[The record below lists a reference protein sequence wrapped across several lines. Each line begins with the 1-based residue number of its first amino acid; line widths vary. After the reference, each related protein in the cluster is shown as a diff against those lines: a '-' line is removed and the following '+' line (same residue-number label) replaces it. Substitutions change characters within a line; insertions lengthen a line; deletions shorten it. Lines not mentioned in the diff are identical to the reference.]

1 MRKVVLFLLLF
12 CIVFGIRSQDK
23 TILITESNL
32 PYTSQYWFYSGY
44 NNELQEREI
53 KKHWDEGRHITSVAY
68 TSNGWFVTMAKN
80 TGFGSQYYHYGSDWP
95 NDWIAEKWNNNYH
108 ITAIARSQSKWLVV
122 MSQGSGYKG
131 QYWRRDNWSEL
142 DKWYHEKRNEG
153 YYKTSMAYN
162 GSMWTLVVS
171 QTDKIS
177 SQGYFWANSN
187 DELNSKIKTEIWN
200 RSYNIHA
207 IGSNGSVY
215 LVAYG
220 NYSRNNVRGQNYNV
234 NPLDVSGYIDKRWA
248 ENHQIAYIGGG
259 YNGSNYVN
267 NNDVRYN
274 VNTSGLLVDKTWVD
288 PSLTG
293 PIINSSGGSTGG
305 AIDNYQYRNPGTKT
319 KCPICNGTGRCD
331 RCGGDGNRIID
342 LGIRGNRINE
352 CGSCRGSGRCH
363 QCHGRGYIR

>member
-1 MRKVVLFLLLF
+1 MRKVVLFLLQF

-80 TGFGSQYYHYGSDWP
+80 TGIVKQSYFYSADWP
-95 NDWIAEKWNNNYH
+95 KNWIREKGANDYY

-122 MSQGSGYKG
+122 MSQGSGYTT
-131 QYWRRDNWSEL
+131 QYWCRDSWNEL
-142 DKWYHEKRNEG
+142 VEWYNGKRQEG
-153 YYKTSMAYN
+153 CYITNMAYN
-162 GSMWTLVVS
+162 GNMWTLVVS
-171 QTDKIS
+171 KTDKIS
-177 SQGYFWANSN
+177 SQGYLWANSFE
-187 DELNSKIKTEIWN
+187 ELKSKIKAEIWGN
-200 RSYNIHA
+200 SYNIHA
-207 IGSNGSVY
+207 IGYGGGQY

-220 NYSRNNVRGQNYNV
+220 KYSSNNGRGQNYVV
-234 NPLDVSGYIDKRWA
+234 NPSDVSDYIDKRWA
-248 ENHQIAYIGGG
+248 DSHEIAYIGGG

-267 NNDVRYN
+267 NN
-274 VNTSGLLVDKTWVD
+274 VNTSGLLIDKTWVD

-305 AIDNYQYRNPGTKT
+305 TIDNYQYRNPGTKT

-352 CGSCRGSGRCH
+352 CGSCRGSGRCN